1 MIRAKKKKSDGIEIN
16 LKEYNSIKI
25 QGRFGKEIYIFRN
38 EKTPEIKNSID
49 IKIRQFKRE
58 LVNWKSDLRKLPP
71 LLHRKRKST

>member
-1 MIRAKKKKSDGIEIN
+1 MEKKYISLEMKKT
-16 LKEYNSIKI
+16 L
-25 QGRFGKEIYIFRN
+25 
-38 EKTPEIKNSID
+38 EIKNSID